1 MGVLILSI
9 VPRTLALFLLGA
21 CVWRW
26 NLLRGDRRIL
36 AAIAIAGIAIGTYA
50 TMIGTNWASIVLAF
64 GYGGAIVLAA
74 RPLCFLAPLGRMAFT
89 CYLAQSFILS
99 FVFYGWGLGQFGHM
113 SAANGILLAIAIYAA
128 QAIASALWLRRF
140 RFGPLE
146 WVWRSFSYGK
156 RVSQSPTT

>member
-1 MGVLILSI
+1 
-9 VPRTLALFLLGA
+9 
-21 CVWRW
+21 
-26 NLLRGDRRIL
+26 
-36 AAIAIAGIAIGTYA
+36 
-50 TMIGTNWASIVLAF
+50 
-64 GYGGAIVLAA
+64 
-74 RPLCFLAPLGRMAFT
+74 MAFT

-146 WVWRSFSYGK
+146 WCWRSLTYWQ
-156 RVSQSPTT
+156 RQPMRRRSPAAADVYAVG